1 MEEYGKVYLN
11 LEELIN
17 QKGNSKTQLSYS
29 AKISHTQLNRFCKG
43 EAVRIDFNTIARLCT
58 VLDCKVADLIIYEPP
73 KK

>member
-11 LEELIN
+11 LEELIDK
-17 QKGNSKTQLSYS
+17 KGISKTQLSYS